1 MVPIPDYLA
10 LNILYSLERVYS
22 VQHWCRGQFSIQE
35 RFLGTLSSLE

>member
-22 VQHWCRGQFSIQE
+22 VYSIGAEDSLVFKRG
-35 RFLGTLSSLE
+35 SLEWRQW